1 MSDPGTSTAHAPFFR
16 ALVFDVLGT
25 VVDEDAS
32 VRQAVSQLLGEVD
45 TPAVDEFAA
54 QWSGRHAGLLEAVRA
69 GERSWSSGDDLRQE
83 ALRTT
88 LGEHPHLTPPADAV
102 YEAATVGYRLEPWPD
117 SVAAL
122 ARLSRRLPV
131 IAMTN
136 GGAEQSSVMSE
147 RAGLTWTHLLTA
159 DEVER
164 FKPDPAAYRLPLERY
179 DLEPSTTLFVAAH
192 PWDLDGAAGH
202 GYRTALVRRPGVTA
216 PRDAYDLQVGDL
228 GELADRLGA

>member
-1 MSDPGTSTAHAPFFR
+1 MAGPGAPTSDGPAIR

-32 VRQAVSQLLGEVD
+32 VRRAVSELLGDVD
-45 TPAVDEFAA
+45 TPTVDAFAA
-54 QWSGRHAGLLEAVRA
+54 QWSSRHAGLLEAVRA

-88 LGEHPHLTPPADAV
+88 LGEHPHLTPLQDAV
-102 YEAATVGYRLEPWPD
+102 HEAATVGHRLEPWPD

-122 ARLSRRLPV
+122 ARLARRFPV
-131 IAMTN
+131 IALTN

-147 RAGLTWTHLLTA
+147 RAGLSWTHLLTA

-164 FKPDPAAYRLPLERY
+164 FKPDPAAYRLPLERH

-216 PRDAYDLQVGDL
+216 PRGAYDLQVGDL